1 MNGMGRFIKSTGIY
15 LLGSVLTKV
24 ATFFML
30 PLYTKYL
37 TPSEY
42 GNFDLYTAY
51 ITFLCS
57 ILFLDIWGGVMRFMF
72 DYKTKEEKAKPV
84 TIGLFIFISSTII
97 YGLSIILFGM
107 VMNIP
112 FKWLLFLYGL
122 TMNIVQFVG
131 YIARAQ
137 GENIGYAIGGLVG
150 TIGSILLNIFFIA
163 VLRKG
168 YEYLYVA
175 YCMGNII
182 NILIVSRY
190 AKIADLIILRKFDK
204 HLLWEMLKFSLPLS
218 VNSAAYW
225 FLTSYNRVVISN
237 QLSTAYNGLYAIA
250 NKFGSMVNLVT
261 QCFQMAWQEL
271 SFSKAESTKEEM
283 DQFYTKAFNEYLR
296 LMWIG
301 TLIIISFVKV
311 IFPIMIG
318 SEFKLAESI
327 VPGALLATFFTC
339 ISSFLGSIIST
350 IKKNDFLFFSTGV
363 GAVVNVL
370 IINIFIKICGIQ
382 VANIALS
389 CGFACVCIAR
399 VLLLKKY
406 LDIKLK
412 YRWIAL
418 LILSTFVVFA
428 VYLYTS
434 RFINAILGIITM
446 TITFFI
452 YRKPIYN
459 VINIAIKK

>member
-1 MNGMGRFIKSTGIY
+1 MNGLGKFIKSTGIY

-24 ATFFML
+24 TSFLML

-37 TPSEY
+37 TPTEY

-72 DYKTKEEKAKPV
+72 DYKTNEEKAKPV
-84 TIGLFIFISSTII
+84 TIGLFIFTSS
-97 YGLSIILFGM
+97 SIVYALAVILFGT

-112 FKWLLFLYGL
+112 FKGLLLLYGL
-122 TMNIVQFVG
+122 TMNMVQFVG

-137 GENIGYAIGGLVG
+137 GKNIGYALGGLVG
-150 TIGSILLNIFFIA
+150 TIISILLNILFIA
-163 VLRKG
+163 VLKRG
-168 YEYLYVA
+168 YQYLYIA
-175 YCMGNII
+175 YCIGNIV
-182 NILIVSRY
+182 NILIVGSD
-190 AKIADLIILRKFDK
+190 AKIFDLIIFRNFDK
-204 HLLWEMLKFSLPLS
+204 VLLREMLRFSLPLS
-218 VNSAAYW
+218 INSAAYW

-237 QLSTAYNGLYAIA
+237 QLSTADNGLYAIA
-250 NKFGSMVNLVT
+250 NKFGSMVNLFT

-271 SFSKAESTKEEM
+271 SFSKAGSNKKEM
-283 DQFYTKAFNEYLR
+283 DKFYTTAFNEYLR

-301 TLIIISFVKV
+301 TLIIISCVKV

-318 SEFKLAESI
+318 SEFELAEPI

-339 ISSFLGSIIST
+339 ISSFLGSIMTT
-350 IKKNDFLFFSTGV
+350 IKKNDVLFFSTGI
-363 GAVVNVL
+363 GAIVNVIL
-370 IINIFIKICGIQ
+370 INFLIKMYGIHA
-382 VANIALS
+382 ANIALS

-412 YRWIAL
+412 YRWVVL
-418 LILSTFVVFA
+418 LILGTCIVFI
-428 VYLYTS
+428 VYLNAS
-434 RFINAILGIITM
+434 RFINAILGIVIIT
-446 TITFFI
+446 IAFFI
-452 YRKPIYN
+452 YRKQIYN
-459 VINIAIKK
+459 GLNIVTKR